1 MTRKTTYKKIVALA
15 LAALVLLCL
24 ATRPEAR
31 ASAWN
36 LPWSQS
42 AAGSTAD
49 TGAQIG
55 NKKGIQGLE
64 FLTAEDTEQ
73 LNVKHVLINLDLT
86 GCISTAPEGA
96 VGSVEVAGQTYYFT
110 SELLRYTGP
119 VRALNEK
126 GITVTAVLLLSWPQD
141 PALQQLV
148 YPTARQPGHPYY
160 GWNTREADA
169 AQLLE
174 ALLGAVARTYSEPG
188 CLIENWIVGNEVN
201 CPNEYHYTGLTAL
214 EDNTAIYAEATAMLQ
229 GQLDAAGNIG
239 AKVYLS
245 LQHNWARDETG
256 SGFAGRA
263 YIDSFAAQMAA
274 RFPQVVWNIAYH
286 PYAAV
291 LDSTQII
298 DNRLW
303 FNERTTASMDTLC
316 VTAAN
321 LNVLTD
327 YIRDTYGSQH
337 RIILSEQGFDAIG
350 SEHEQAAFYA
360 YTYYAAERNDM
371 VDAAIFRTY
380 LDFAGEPQKWGLI
393 GGTAAE
399 YGAAAAQGSEALR
412 SYIAQ
417 NKREAYDV
425 FKYMDTDSH
434 RQEID
439 WYLGFI
445 GIGRWDEPIT
455 IDAKLEQGERDYP
468 TVYGGMDYAAVY
480 NLHYYAGRYPD
491 VAAAYGGDAAAIL
504 EHFVLAGMAE
514 GRQGSA
520 EFDPEVYRDNYV
532 DLRRSYGDD
541 WPRYYR
547 HYITYGK
554 AEGRC
559 AYYRSYVLPDVE
571 PGPDFGR

>member
-1 MTRKTTYKKIVALA
+1 MVKTYKRVFAWVLVAV
-15 LAALVLLCL
+15 VLLGL

-31 ASAWN
+31 AAAWSW
-36 LPWSQS
+36 PWSE
-42 AAGSTAD
+42 AVAD
-49 TGAQIG
+49 SGAQIG
-55 NKKGIQGLE
+55 GKKGIQGLE
-64 FLTAEDTEQ
+64 FLTAEAFEQ
-73 LNVKHVLINLDLT
+73 LDVKHVLLNLDLT

-96 VGSVEVAGQTYYFT
+96 IGSAEAGGQVYYFT
-110 SELLRYTGP
+110 PALRRYTAE

-126 GITVTAVLLLSWPQD
+126 GVTVTAVLLLSWPSD
-141 PALQQLV
+141 PALQQLI
-148 YPTARQPGHPYY
+148 YPAARQPGYPYY
-160 GWNTREADA
+160 AWNTREADA

-174 ALLGAVARTYSEPG
+174 TLLGEVTRTYSQPG
-188 CLIENWIVGNEVN
+188 CRIENWIVGNEVN
-201 CPNEYHYTGLTAL
+201 CPNEYHHTGLTRL
-214 EDNTAIYAEATAMLQ
+214 EDNTAIYAEAVTMVQ
-229 GQLDAAGNIG
+229 RQLDAAGSTG

-256 SGFAGRA
+256 SGFAGRD

-274 RFPQVVWNIAYH
+274 RYPQVVWNIAYH

-303 FNERTTASMDTLC
+303 FNERTTNSMDTLC

-327 YIRDTYGSQH
+327 YIRDTYGPEH

-380 LDFAGEPQKWGLI
+380 LDFAEEPQKWGLI

-399 YGAAAAQGSEALR
+399 YGAAAAQGDEALR
-412 SYIAQ
+412 RYIAQ

-425 FKYMDTDSH
+425 FKYMDTDTH
-434 RQEID
+434 REQID
-439 WYLGFI
+439 WYLDFI
-445 GIGRWDEPIT
+445 GIDRWDDPIT
-455 IDAKLEQGERDYP
+455 IDVKLEQGERDYP
-468 TVYGGMDYAAVY
+468 TVYNGMDYSSVY
-480 NLHYYAGRYPD
+480 NLYYYTARYPD
-491 VAAAYGGDAAAIL
+491 VAAACGGDGQAVL
-504 EHFVLAGMAE
+504 EHFVRAGMAE

-520 EFDPEVYRDNYV
+520 EFDPQVYRGNYR
-532 DLRRSYGDD
+532 DLERWYGGD

-547 HYITYGK
+547 HYITHGK

-559 AYYRSYVLPDVE
+559 AYYRSYIVPDTT

>member
-1 MTRKTTYKKIVALA
+1 MYKQLVALA
-15 LAALVLLCL
+15 LAAVLLLGL

-31 ASAWN
+31 ASAWSG
-36 LPWSQS
+36 LWGETAAS
-42 AAGSTAD
+42 AAAES
-49 TGAQIG
+49 GARTG

-64 FLTAEDTEQ
+64 FLTAEDAEQ
-73 LNVKHVLINLDLT
+73 LGVKHVLVNLDLT

-96 VGSVEVAGQTYYFT
+96 VGSVEVEGRTYYFT
-110 SELLRYTGP
+110 PALLRYTGP

-126 GITVTAVLLLSWPQD
+126 GVTVTAVLLLSWPDD

-148 YPTARQPGHPYY
+148 YPAARRPGYPYY
-160 GWNTREADA
+160 AWNTREAGA

-174 ALLGAVARTYSEPG
+174 ALLGAVARAYSEPG
-188 CLIENWIVGNEVN
+188 CRIENWIVGNEVN
-201 CPNEYHYTGLTAL
+201 CPNEYHHTGLTSL
-214 EDNTAIYAEATAMLQ
+214 EDNTAIYAEATAMVQ
-229 GQLDAAGNIG
+229 RQLDAAGNAG

-256 SGFAGRA
+256 SGFAGRD

-274 RFPQVVWNIAYH
+274 RFPEVVWNIAYH

-303 FNERTTASMDTLC
+303 FNERTTNSMDTLC

-321 LNVLTD
+321 LSVLTD
-327 YIRDTYGSQH
+327 YIRDTYGPQH

-350 SEHEQAAFYA
+350 SQHEQAAFYA

-380 LDFAGEPQKWGLI
+380 LDFAEEPQKWGLI
-393 GGTAAE
+393 GGTAEE
-399 YGAAAAQGSEALR
+399 YGAAAAQGTEALQN
-412 SYIAQ
+412 YIAGH
-417 NKREAYDV
+417 KREAYDV
-425 FKYMDTDSH
+425 FKYMDTDLH

-439 WYLGFI
+439 WYLDFI
-445 GIGRWDEPIT
+445 GISRWDDPIT
-455 IDAKLEQGERDYP
+455 IDVKLEQGLQDYP
-468 TVYGGMDYAAVY
+468 TVYNGMDYSDVY
-480 NLHYYAGRYPD
+480 NMYYYIERYPD
-491 VAAAYGGDAAAIL
+491 VAAACGGDAQAIL
-504 EHFVLAGMAE
+504 QHFVLAGMPE

-520 EFDPEVYRDNYV
+520 EFDPQVYRGNYR
-532 DLRRSYGDD
+532 DLQRWYGED

-547 HYITYGK
+547 HYITHGK

-559 AYYRSYVLPDVE
+559 AYYRSYILPDTD